1 MNLWDKILKLK
12 WNLLVVYG
20 AAHDENK
27 LSFLAEL
34 SNFCANNTEPMIIGG
49 DFNIIRYLE
58 EKNTMDGVHRH
69 TTVFNSMIH
78 FYELRELVMNGGVF
92 TWLNNQVPL
101 FWKS

>member
-49 DFNIIRYLE
+49 DFNIIRYLK
-58 EKNTMDGVHRH
+58 EKIQWTEYID
-69 TTVFNSMIH
+69 I
-78 FYELRELVMNGGVF
+78 LRFLIR
-92 TWLNNQVPL
+92 
-101 FWKS
+101 